1 MGGLASR
8 FASSSTCSSA
18 QTRFRRAT
26 CAVLRAGGPTPKHVA
41 IVMDGNRRF
50 AESRSIHRARGHEH
64 GADKLVEVLEWC
76 LALGVEALSVYAFS
90 TDNLKRDDEEVAGL
104 FALAERRLLE
114 LAASETIAEKK
125 VRVRVLGDLFRPEN
139 AIPESLRSAAAR
151 VTTGT
156 WHHEGPVLN
165 VCFAYTGREDI
176 AQAVGA
182 LGAAKRAGDIVS
194 DDVAEDALE
203 RCLRGAAFDAAR
215 AFSKTENAETS
226 DGEVDQTSGS
236 VDRERGFEPRVVS
249 PDRVVRRTVL
259 DDVAR
264 LARVAWDSDD
274 DCADE
279 DEPFFARA
287 RASGSV
293 PAESFARGYPR
304 APRVPPVDLLIRT
317 SGETRLSDFILWG
330 VSKRAVLCFL
340 EVLWPDFSFTD
351 MCHAVWTY
359 QVSAAHARRCG
370 RRVRRGATSRWG
382 GLEIRTEPRPDSG
395 RAAASPRRAIRRGG
409 KEAPGGEAGTA
420 TEPFPAASFS
430 LKKKPAVKAGT
441 TARDDSREDV
451 SVAWVDVGKEVGA
464 ETGAAFEFVA
474 ERNRKIV
481 EETARCAA
489 AAAT

>member
-1 MGGLASR
+1 MGGIASR
-8 FASSSTCSSA
+8 FTLSSTCSSV

-50 AESRSIHRARGHEH
+50 AKSRSIHRARGHEH

-90 TDNLKRDDEEVAGL
+90 TDNLKRDEEEVAGL

-114 LAASETIAEKK
+114 LAASGVIREKR
-125 VRVRVLGDLFRPEN
+125 VRVRVLGEVFSENNANAANAKN
-139 AIPESLRSAAAR
+139 AIPAGLRAAAAR
-151 VTTGT
+151 VTAST

-182 LGAAKRAGDIVS
+182 LGAAARAGDLAPN
-194 DDVAEDALE
+194 DVTDDALE
-203 RCLRGAAFDAAR
+203 RCLRGAAFDAAKGVMSCSR
-215 AFSKTENAETS
+215 NEAHLLNVKRTEH
-226 DGEVDQTSGS
+226 
-236 VDRERGFEPRVVS
+236 DR
-249 PDRVVRRTVL
+249 DRVVRRTAL

-264 LARVAWDSDD
+264 RLRRVAWDVDD
-274 DCADE
+274 DRTDDDDDDDDDDGFRSE
-279 DEPFFARA
+279 S
-287 RASGSV
+287 SGIFHS
-293 PAESFARGYPR
+293 SIL

-330 VSKRAVLCFL
+330 VSKHAVLCFL

-359 QVSAAHARRCG
+359 QVSAGHARECG
-370 RRVRRGATSRWG
+370 RRFRRGAARERGAGSAG
-382 GLEIRTEPRPDSG
+382 EPRASRERVHG
-395 RAAASPRRAIRRGG
+395 AAQRRRRRG
-409 KEAPGGEAGTA
+409 KESPGGEDA
-420 TEPFPAASFS
+420 E
-430 LKKKPAVKAGT
+430 KAETKG
-441 TARDDSREDV
+441 RDDFREDV
-451 SVAWVDVGKEVGA
+451 SVAWVDVGKGTAA
-464 ETGAAFEFVA
+464 ETGAAFAFIA

-489 AAAT
+489 VAAT